1 VIVRILAHLGLPT
14 APRLA
19 PPRGESI
26 YSKRLESRNQLPTQ
40 ADDAA
45 RFEFERAPNG
55 EQIKR
60 FRPLHRPNHPKQNR
74 DFHQTLVQKQK
85 KAQ

>member
-1 VIVRILAHLGLPT
+1 MPLGLS
-14 APRLA
+14 L
-19 PPRGESI
+19 S
-26 YSKRLESRNQLPTQ
+26 
-40 ADDAA
+40 
-45 RFEFERAPNG
+45 ERPNG